1 MTLNFRKFI
10 LKAMIKRKDAPQNP
24 PKSFLD
30 SAVGKL
36 LRLPVFLLKLVYL
49 IPILLFGLW
58 LLQMLY
64 FPQLE
69 AKKIIEMT
77 RHKKDDK
84 NIFRT
89 ILKQD
94 ELLAREHFHMVDEYI
109 TKPESNPPL
118 CLMCHGTYPHSKE
131 KKVRSILNFHTGFIA
146 CAVCHARKKPGDK
159 SINFVWIV
167 RETGEI
173 AAKVQGQYG
182 KYAAKIFPI
191 QITAEGH
198 KKIYRPV
205 DDETAR
211 QFLLTKDEYSPDQ
224 VAQAKTKM
232 HEHISSEPVFCSDC
246 HKKDGYLD
254 YARLG
259 FPMQRI
265 NHLNSSEIVGMIEKY
280 KTFYLPSAIDFGV
293 ENSFEK

>member
-1 MTLNFRKFI
+1 LASLNKNPKQAPRTFPGRVFYTIKKF
-10 LKAMIKRKDAPQNP
+10 
-24 PKSFLD
+24 
-30 SAVGKL
+30 
-36 LRLPVFLLKLVYL
+36 PVFLLKAIYIL
-49 IPILLFGLW
+49 PFLLFGLW
-58 LLQMLY
+58 LIQMLY
-64 FPQLE
+64 FPQLD

-77 RHKKDDK
+77 HHEKEDK
-84 NIFRT
+84 NVFRT

-94 ELLAREHFHMVDEYI
+94 ELVAREHFHMVDEYI

-118 CLMCHGTYPHSKE
+118 CLTCHGTYPHSKE

-146 CAVCHARKKPGDK
+146 CAVCHSRKKPGDK
-159 SINFVWIV
+159 SIDFVWIDH
-167 RETGEI
+167 ETGEI
-173 AAKVQGQYG
+173 AAKIQGQYG

-191 QITAEGH
+191 QITADGH
-198 KKIYRPV
+198 KKILRPV
-205 DDETAR
+205 DVETAR
-211 QFLLTKDEYSPDQ
+211 QFLLIKDKYSPDQ
-224 VAQAKTKM
+224 VAQAKIKM

-254 YARLG
+254 YAKLG
-259 FPMQRI
+259 FSMQRI

>member
-1 MTLNFRKFI
+1 MGNILNKLTKFPI
-10 LKAMIKRKDAPQNP
+10 
-24 PKSFLD
+24 
-30 SAVGKL
+30 
-36 LRLPVFLLKLVYL
+36 FLLKAIYVL
-49 IPILLFGLW
+49 PFLLFGLW
-58 LLQMLY
+58 LIQMLY
-64 FPQLE
+64 FPQLD
-69 AKKIIEMT
+69 AKKIMGITHHEE
-77 RHKKDDK
+77 DDK
-84 NIFRT
+84 NVFRK

-94 ELLAREHFHMVDEYI
+94 ELVAREHFHMLDEYI

-131 KKVRSILNFHTGFIA
+131 KKVRSILNSHTGFIA

-159 SINFVWIV
+159 SIDFIWMDHV
-167 RETGEI
+167 TGEFT
-173 AAKVQGQYG
+173 AKIQGQYG
-182 KYAAKIFPI
+182 KYPAKIFPI
-191 QITAEGH
+191 QISADGH

-205 DDETAR
+205 DDQMAR
-211 QFLLTKDEYSPDQ
+211 QFLLVKDKYSPDQ
-224 VAQAKTKM
+224 VAQAKRKM

-254 YARLG
+254 YAKLG
-259 FPMQRI
+259 FPIQRI